1 MNGKRQVLFTFD
13 IAAEHGDLG
22 QNGVSFFLVS
32 FHQLVLL
39 HQLRNAVDLFL
50 RGGGQQVIQPVLLR
64 SHLAI
69 LFQHILMPQHGG
81 AFFQF
86 FLGLSQLTA
95 QIGQFGYILHPDHIS
110 AADGSCVQQLPFGQG
125 YGGIQSF
132 FDLLRRQISGRS
144 GGIPHMKDF
153 VNDLSAVTDR
163 SLKHFVIPCV
173 GGKQSAI
180 DAAFQYSGKQQ
191 RTRRGQVSC
200 EKFCDRIL
208 NHVGNNIVNRQN

>member
-1 MNGKRQVLFTFD
+1 
-13 IAAEHGDLG
+13 
-22 QNGVSFFLVS
+22 
-32 FHQLVLL
+32 
-39 HQLRNAVDLFL
+39 
-50 RGGGQQVIQPVLLR
+50 
-64 SHLAI
+64 
-69 LFQHILMPQHGG
+69 
-81 AFFQF
+81 
-86 FLGLSQLTA
+86 
-95 QIGQFGYILHPDHIS
+95 
-110 AADGSCVQQLPFGQG
+110 
-125 YGGIQSF
+125 
-132 FDLLRRQISGRS
+132 
-144 GGIPHMKDF
+144 MKDF